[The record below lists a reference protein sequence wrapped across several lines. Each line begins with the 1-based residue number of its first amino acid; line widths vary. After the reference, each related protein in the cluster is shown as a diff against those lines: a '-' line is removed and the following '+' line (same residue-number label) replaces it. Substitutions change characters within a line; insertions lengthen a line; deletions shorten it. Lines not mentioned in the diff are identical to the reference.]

1 MWERLDKEGSGLLD
15 VSNLTALLLAV
26 DPPMGIKG
34 LDQPST
40 RVQEVVQSCSI
51 PLR

>member
-1 MWERLDKEGSGLLD
+1 MWEQLDKEGTGLLD
-15 VSNLTALLLAV
+15 VPHLTALLLAV

-34 LDQPST
+34 QDRPSL
-40 RVQEVVQSCSI
+40 RIQEVVQSCNI